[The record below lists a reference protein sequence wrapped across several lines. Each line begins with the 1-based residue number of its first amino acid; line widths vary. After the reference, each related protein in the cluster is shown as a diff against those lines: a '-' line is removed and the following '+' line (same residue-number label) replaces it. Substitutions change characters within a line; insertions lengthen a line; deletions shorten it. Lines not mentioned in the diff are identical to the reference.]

1 MTNRSRVSKG
11 TPTGGQFKAER
22 KRAARV
28 DREWESK
35 SGAKDGGPSPW
46 GAIQWL
52 EHMAPGI
59 DNVSTAGHGGIKLS
73 RERNAAM
80 PIELR
85 RPGGWYEED
94 CEAAMPMWI
103 YADDL
108 GFDQERKEIVKCVV
122 IRWFPDEYEAFT
134 GEIIPPGES
143 YIKDE
148 RTFYREHA
156 DDLVS
161 HWATAND
168 DGETVSVG
176 ACRGGRK
183 GYLKDATTYV
193 FEMPKEEYYQAQG
206 EFGMVID
213 EKKYTPATVIGFTER
228 KDQSSSSS
236 S

>member
-1 MTNRSRVSKG
+1 MDNRARQPKG
-11 TPTGGQFKAER
+11 APGSTGGQY
-22 KRAARV
+22 AATV
-28 DREWESK
+28 FGHGGDALNESEWESK

-52 EHMAPGI
+52 EHMSPGI
-59 DNVSTAGHGGIKLS
+59 DSVSTAGHGGIKLS

-80 PIELR
+80 PKELR

-108 GFDQERKEIVKCVV
+108 GFDQERKEIVKGVV

-143 YIKDE
+143 LIKDE

-156 DDLVS
+156 DDLVTY
-161 HWATAND
+161 WAVSNG
-168 DGETVSVG
+168 DGTVRVG
-176 ACRGGRK
+176 ACRGGRGNHHADK
-183 GYLKDATTYV
+183 VTYTYDLPEDV
-193 FEMPKEEYYQAQG
+193 YEQRQQ
-206 EFGMVID
+206 FGLVID
-213 EKKYTPATVIGFTER
+213 ETMYTPIEMSQRVLTKGVGLG
-228 KDQSSSSS
+228 
-236 S
+236 